1 MQPQAEK
8 ATTATA
14 TELVTQTL
22 LVIQEM
28 EARTLETQARLRE
41 LRSLIACLLETQ
53 TQIQSAAEIETE
65 TQTNKRRVKG
75 KVKDKAKDSPYDLET
90 WLELR
95 GEVAKQL
102 GKEVE
107 ASLTLD
113 QLAALRRRRREE
125 RLRKEFGR
133 ALTRY
138 PLEIIL

>member
-8 ATTATA
+8 AATATA

-22 LVIQEM
+22 LVIQEL
-28 EARTLETQARLRE
+28 ETRTLETQTRLRE
-41 LRSLIACLLETQ
+41 LRSLITCLLETQ
-53 TQIQSAAEIETE
+53 TQIKSAAEIETE
-65 TQTNKRRVKG
+65 TQIDKGRVKG
-75 KVKDKAKDSPYDLET
+75 KVKDSPYNLET

-95 GEVAKQL
+95 EEVAKQL

-113 QLAALRRRRREE
+113 QLAALRRRRRAE
-125 RLRKEFGR
+125 RLRKDFGR

-138 PLEIIL
+138 PFEIIL

>member
-8 ATTATA
+8 AATGTA

-22 LVIQEM
+22 LVIQEL
-28 EARTLETQARLRE
+28 ETRTLETQTRLRE

-53 TQIQSAAEIETE
+53 TQIKSAAEIETE
-65 TQTNKRRVKG
+65 TQIDKGRVKG
-75 KVKDKAKDSPYDLET
+75 KVKDSPYNLET

-95 GEVAKQL
+95 EEVAKQL

-113 QLAALRRRRREE
+113 QLAALRRRRRAE
-125 RLRKEFGR
+125 RLRKDFGR

-138 PLEIIL
+138 PFEIIL

>member
-8 ATTATA
+8 AATATA

-22 LVIQEM
+22 LVIKEL
-28 EARTLETQARLRE
+28 ETRTLETQERLRE
-41 LRSLIACLLETQ
+41 LRSLITCLLETQ
-53 TQIQSAAEIETE
+53 TQIKSAAEIETE
-65 TQTNKRRVKG
+65 TQIDKG
-75 KVKDKAKDSPYDLET
+75 RDKDSPYDLTT

-95 GEVAKQL
+95 EEVAKQL

>member
-8 ATTATA
+8 AATVTA

-22 LVIQEM
+22 RVIQEM
-28 EARTLETQARLRE
+28 EARTLTTQEHLRE

-53 TQIQSAAEIETE
+53 TQIKSAAEIETE
-65 TQTNKRRVKG
+65 AQIDKG
-75 KVKDKAKDSPYDLET
+75 RDKDSPYDLTT

-133 ALTRY
+133 VLTRY

>member
-8 ATTATA
+8 AATATA

-22 LVIQEM
+22 RVIQEL
-28 EARTLETQARLRE
+28 ETRTLETQVRLRE

-53 TQIQSAAEIETE
+53 TQIKSAVEIETE
-65 TQTNKRRVKG
+65 TQIDKGRVRG
-75 KVKDKAKDSPYDLET
+75 RDKDSPYDLTT

-95 GEVAKQL
+95 EEVAKQL

-113 QLAALRRRRREE
+113 QLAALRRRRRAE
-125 RLRKEFGR
+125 RLRKDFGR

-138 PLEIIL
+138 PFEIIL